1 MQRRKLFSGWLTSL
15 FLCSLLFSPSAQA
28 TTPTNVF
35 LSEVAWAG
43 SSLSASDEWIEL
55 ANPTDETL
63 NLSGW
68 QISGAASSGNILTLP
83 EGSLIAPQSTLL
95 ISNYDTVHENAAMSV
110 TPSYVT
116 SSISLSNSALQ
127 ITLSTAQG
135 EIIDMIGDGKLPLA
149 GTSGGTSLG
158 GAYASMQRIYP
169 LYDGTLP
176 EAWTTATAQ
185 IGIKEGVVD
194 LATPGSYSFE
204 TTVAE
209 VLSEEITDD
218 IPEVIEE
225 PVIELPSE
233 PETIVSPLFIS
244 EFVSDPSEGKVEFI
258 ELYNNSDL
266 PLDLTG
272 YTITDAAGKITTLE
286 GTVTAQNYYLVS
298 EPTGKLNNDGDTII
312 LTDASGTV
320 IETIIYGTD
329 DLPALDDPSAYAR
342 TQEGIFATTTTPTP
356 GQTNI
361 FTTEIA
367 AEDISEE
374 AVEPSLFI
382 SEFVS
387 DPSEGKVEFIEL
399 YNNSDLPLDLT
410 GYTITDAAGKITTLE
425 GTVTAQNYYLVSEPA
440 GKLNNDGDTI
450 VLADP
455 HGTIVE
461 TIVYGTDDLPSLS
474 DPSAYART
482 QEDTFIASTTST
494 PGTMNLFTTELPEIT
509 IEEESVEE
517 ETIIETENV
526 EDTTSVLSYQSNDL
540 LLNEFVSSPLE
551 GEVEWVE
558 IYHPGTEEIVLIGW
572 TLEDATGKQ
581 TALGE
586 GMLSPASYLIITSPK
601 GVLNNDGDTLILK
614 DGQGNVID
622 TLVYGTAEIPAPKK
636 GYALAKTSEGTW
648 QETETSTPG
657 TVNTLSTT
665 EETTTD
671 TASSSASETQEETA
685 VSYDYSALRLSEIY
699 PNTDGSDEVEEFIE
713 IENVGDTTIDLFGVI
728 LEDASGKQFVFSEHQ
743 NLLNVSMIT
752 LTRALTGIALNNLG
766 DTVLLYDPSYQLLDQ
781 VTYEKT
787 NQGQSLARIHGSWDW
802 TTNPSANEPNT
813 FPTAQVDIPV
823 TTTVASTIISAGAKT
838 TTTTSVDRSNTTSL
852 YLLKTIGQAQNLL
865 DDTRVQVTGI
875 VSVVPGV
882 LGKQIF
888 YLQDETGGIQIYQ
901 YDADFPSL
909 QEGDVVTL
917 KGIMSTSREERRIK
931 VSGQQDITLQ
941 ETVLAPESVSIPLD
955 IISEKEAGILVSISG
970 IVVSKENSSIL
981 LEENGAQLTVRLA
994 SSTGLTPANF
1004 STGARVVVTGIL
1016 AQYNDDLVLLPR
1028 SIKDVETLAS
1038 TAEEVTISGLTAQQ
1052 QTYQRIALT
1061 LASITI
1067 IILAGFALSHY
1078 APHIKSYVTH
1088 RPIRLGTQK
1097 TH

>member
-233 PETIVSPLFIS
+233 PETIVSP
-244 EFVSDPSEGKVEFI
+244 
-258 ELYNNSDL
+258 
-266 PLDLTG
+266 
-272 YTITDAAGKITTLE
+272 
-286 GTVTAQNYYLVS
+286 
-298 EPTGKLNNDGDTII
+298 
-312 LTDASGTV
+312 
-320 IETIIYGTD
+320 
-329 DLPALDDPSAYAR
+329 
-342 TQEGIFATTTTPTP
+342 
-356 GQTNI
+356 
-361 FTTEIA
+361 
-367 AEDISEE
+367 
-374 AVEPSLFI
+374 LFI